1 MKGMEK
7 ALFIVTHSEDDAERA
22 TLPFVMAVTALAS
35 DMQATIVL
43 QMAGVWLAKE
53 GHAKIV
59 HESPFPPVIELME
72 QFKEAGGRLL
82 VCQPC
87 LKKRQI
93 EPGELVEGAVIV
105 NAPTIIKEAGEAK
118 SVMVY

>member
-1 MKGMEK
+1 MEK

-22 TLPFVMAVTALAS
+22 TLPFMMAVTALAS
-35 DMQATIVL
+35 DMQATVVL
-43 QMAGVWLAKE
+43 QMSGVWLAKK

-59 HESPFPPVIELME
+59 HEDPFPPISELME
-72 QFKEAGGRLL
+72 HFKESGGRLL

-93 EPGELVEGAVIV
+93 EPSELIAEATIV
-105 NAPTIIKEAGEAK
+105 NAPTIIKEVGEAK
-118 SVMVY
+118 NVLVY

>member
-1 MKGMEK
+1 MEK

>member
-1 MKGMEK
+1 VKGMEK